1 MVNIKIN
8 GIDVSAKEGT
18 SILEAAKAAGINI
31 PTLCYLKDLN
41 EIGACRICLV
51 EIEGRDKLFAACNCP
66 VEEGISVLT
75 GLRSAGKSTWLDGLI
90 LMSHVGYATFRYAM
104 SKVPYMVGIDTG
116 FSEIFLA

>member
-1 MVNIKIN
+1 MVNLKIN

-75 GLRSAGKSTWLDGLI
+75 DSAKVRQARRVNSTI
-90 LMSHVGYATFRYAM
+90 PTAPPAPETATANCSRLQRNPA
-104 SKVPYMVGIDTG
+104 
-116 FSEIFLA
+116 